1 MCPQPFRFAGTCVM
15 RESSERTSI
24 RTFPIALLRHRNL
37 HKTTLPI
44 ISFFDISL
52 SLFEIFDA
60 RDRLIKRYMNKW
72 VLLGLKVIIALVW
85 LACLWSQTFAAPI
98 LSEAMA
104 GLYSSQV
111 AMRWPYL
118 IMGILFL
125 VCVEIAFAAVWRPL
139 SLSGSGTVFTAKA
152 MPCVNWVLGCAAI
165 ATALTVLVSLCFLI
179 SGWHDATMPAMDYYT
194 IALVL
199 GVAILAEIGFMLL
212 MVVMKGLMH
221 LFQRR

>member
-1 MCPQPFRFAGTCVM
+1 M
-15 RESSERTSI
+15 
-24 RTFPIALLRHRNL
+24 
-37 HKTTLPI
+37 
-44 ISFFDISL
+44 
-52 SLFEIFDA
+52 
-60 RDRLIKRYMNKW
+60 KRYMNKW

-104 GLYSSQV
+104 ALYSSQV

-125 VCVEIAFAAVWRPL
+125 VCVEIAFAAVWRLL

-152 MPCVNWVLGCAAI
+152 MPCVNWVLGCAAT
-165 ATALTVLVSLCFLI
+165 ATALTVLVSACFLI
-179 SGWHDATMPAMDYYT
+179 SGWHDATMQTMDYYT

-199 GVAILAEIGFMLL
+199 GVAVLAEIGFMLL
-212 MVVMKGLMH
+212 MIVMKGL
-221 LFQRR
+221 LRVATDQSSELEQVI

>member
-1 MCPQPFRFAGTCVM
+1 M
-15 RESSERTSI
+15 
-24 RTFPIALLRHRNL
+24 
-37 HKTTLPI
+37 
-44 ISFFDISL
+44 
-52 SLFEIFDA
+52 
-60 RDRLIKRYMNKW
+60 KRYMNKW
-72 VLLGLKVIIALVW
+72 VLLGLKAIIALVW

-125 VCVEIAFAAVWRPL
+125 VCVKIAFAAVWRLL

-179 SGWHDATMPAMDYYT
+179 SGWHDATMQAMDYYT

-199 GVAILAEIGFMLL
+199 GVAVLAEIGFMLL

-221 LFQRR
+221 LFQRRQLQVLCSDARMSSCSDMQERHPFAYESYDGFGLVDVRVVTGIV

>member
-1 MCPQPFRFAGTCVM
+1 M
-15 RESSERTSI
+15 
-24 RTFPIALLRHRNL
+24 
-37 HKTTLPI
+37 
-44 ISFFDISL
+44 
-52 SLFEIFDA
+52 
-60 RDRLIKRYMNKW
+60 KRYMNKW
-72 VLLGLKVIIALVW
+72 VLLGLKVIIAL
-85 LACLWSQTFAAPI
+85 ACLWTFAAPI

-125 VCVEIAFAAVWRPL
+125 VCVEIAFAAVWRLL

-199 GVAILAEIGFMLL
+199 GVA
-212 MVVMKGLMH
+212 VSPKSDSCC
-221 LFQRR
+221 

>member
-1 MCPQPFRFAGTCVM
+1 MCYAGIQRTNKHTDFSDRIAAPSQSSQNHVANHIVFRYIIIVIRNIRCKGSSHEALHEQVGPAWIEGHHRAGL
-15 RESSERTSI
+15 
-24 RTFPIALLRHRNL
+24 AG
-37 HKTTLPI
+37 LPLEPAI
-44 ISFFDISL
+44 
-52 SLFEIFDA
+52 
-60 RDRLIKRYMNKW
+60 
-72 VLLGLKVIIALVW
+72 
-85 LACLWSQTFAAPI
+85 AAPI

-125 VCVEIAFAAVWRPL
+125 VCVKIAFAAVWRLL
-139 SLSGSGTVFTAKA
+139 SLSGSGTVFTATA

-179 SGWHDATMPAMDYYT
+179 SGWHDATMQAMDYYT

>member
-1 MCPQPFRFAGTCVM
+1 M
-15 RESSERTSI
+15 
-24 RTFPIALLRHRNL
+24 
-37 HKTTLPI
+37 
-44 ISFFDISL
+44 
-52 SLFEIFDA
+52 
-60 RDRLIKRYMNKW
+60 KRYMNKW

-104 GLYSSQV
+104 ALYSSQV

-125 VCVEIAFAAVWRPL
+125 VCVEIAFAAVWRLL

-179 SGWHDATMPAMDYYT
+179 SSWHDATMPAMDYYT

-199 GVAILAEIGFMLL
+199 GVAVLAEIGFMLL
-212 MVVMKGLMH
+212 MVVMKGL
-221 LFQRR
+221 LRVATDQFSELEQVI